1 MQTRHIPRIER
12 RYWFGI
18 VFASIFGTNLGDVYA
33 HESGLGLGFGLLVLA
48 GLFAAVYWIQSKD
61 RVAREAYFW
70 LAIIII
76 RTGATNIADYLA
88 YRVRIPAPFLT
99 AGLAAIIAV
108 LAWRA
113 AVPRVRAERGSNAP
127 AIAATSLA
135 YWGAMLGAG
144 VFGTVL
150 GDICSH
156 RFGQGPAAI
165 GLTAMLVVLLAAA
178 KSRVATHVAAYWC
191 AVALARTAGTCIGDW
206 LAENKSLHIGLPV
219 STLLTGTAF
228 IVILTCWRSTPQ
240 GARSTA

>member
-1 MQTRHIPRIER
+1 MQTRHVPKIER

-18 VFASIFGTNLGDVYA
+18 VFASIFGTNLGDLYA

-48 GLFAAVYWIQSKD
+48 GLFAALYWIQSQD

-70 LAIIII
+70 VAIIII

-88 YRVRIPAPFLT
+88 YRVRVPGPILT
-99 AGLAAIIAV
+99 SGLAAIIAV

-113 AVPRVRAERGSNAP
+113 AVPRVRAGRGPDAP
-127 AIAATSLA
+127 AIAATNLA

-156 RFGQGPAAI
+156 RFGQGPASI
-165 GLTAMLVVLLAAA
+165 GLTVMLVVLLAAA
-178 KSRVATHVAAYWC
+178 KSRVATQVAAYWC
-191 AVALARTAGTCIGDW
+191 AVALARTAGTCIGDF
-206 LAENKSLHIGLPV
+206 LAENKGLHIGLPI

-228 IVILTCWRSTPQ
+228 IVILTCWRGTPQ